1 MAGSQRLL
9 FWAIIE
15 RKLLGFQTNTT
26 DWCQDFVWWILR
38 LEFDQALNIKRSVW
52 GFFLSCLRF
61 PCQEVP
67 LGKQIEV
74 TVGLHC
80 RGKFDQDSLNFE
92 GFKSGRSS
100 KVSKN
105 RVKKKSLACLC
116 LKIKQ
121 HQFSRKTFSLWKKGR
136 RCPELKI
143 GGI

>member
-26 DWCQDFVWWILR
+26 DCQDFVWWILR